1 MEIMISR
8 EVITIQLKYYT
19 IIEFKVTLKEW
30 AQGLV
35 IKLINVTHGQ
45 WIYRNVHVHD
55 KVTGVHST
63 QRKEE
68 WGKEIMDPLDIGEDG
83 LEE

>member
-1 MEIMISR
+1 MIDTKCT
-8 EVITIQLKYYT
+8 V
-19 IIEFKVTLKEW
+19 KEW

-35 IKLINVTHGQ
+35 IKLIDVPHGQ
-45 WIYRNVHVHD
+45 CIYRNVHVHD

-83 LEE
+83 LEEEETYLLEINLGNL

>member
-1 MEIMISR
+1 M
-8 EVITIQLKYYT
+8 
-19 IIEFKVTLKEW
+19 
-30 AQGLV
+30 